1 MTISSTTNLE
11 WRRNLFD
18 GFHEPFVMMAHPDR
32 LWGWSTELVYRSTFG
47 WYIWGLNSGS
57 WSPSFESIFA
67 AVRTVQLA
75 VFGCISIAADSSIS
89 PDKFSW
95 FSIAA
100 KHAIIPPMLLWV
112 QKWLHNVFCKRV
124 LIKYCS
130 SQYDSHFRLK
140 SRLKLF
146 LWPWRK
152 ISTPGKRSLTD
163 FKRRFISRAALVK
176 LN

>member
-1 MTISSTTNLE
+1 MKAKPFRWIPRTVCH
-11 WRRNLFD
+11 D
-18 GFHEPFVMMAHPDR
+18 GPPRPTVRMVYWVSLPVH
-32 LWGWSTELVYRSTFG
+32 LWMVYDIP
-47 WYIWGLNSGS
+47 YIWGLNSGS

-89 PDKFSW
+89 PDKVSW

-112 QKWLHNVFCKRV
+112 QNWLYNVFCKRV

-130 SQYDSHFRLK
+130 SQYESHFRLK
-140 SRLKLF
+140 SRFKMF